1 MDGHSK
7 LNQVYKGMKQRCFN
21 SNDMHYK
28 NYGARGITVCPEW
41 LDSEEVKLKGSP
53 SKGWLTFK
61 KWALENGYKEGLT
74 IDRINVNGNY
84 EPSNCRWINIK
95 EQQSNRRSCKF
106 ITYKGKTQ
114 CMKNWCKELN
124 LNYNRIKNRFRI
136 GWNVERAFEE

>member
-7 LNQVYKGMKQRCFN
+7 VNQVYKGMKQRCFN
-21 SNDMHYK
+21 YNDMHYK

-41 LDSEEVKLKGSP
+41 LDNEEVKLKGSP

-61 KWALENGYKEGLT
+61 KWVLENGYKEGLT

-84 EPSNCRWINIK
+84 EPSNCRWISIK

-106 ITYKGKTQ
+106 VTYKGKTQ

-124 LNYNRIKNRFRI
+124 LNYSRIKNRFRI
-136 GWNVERAFEE
+136 GWSVERAFEE

>member
-1 MDGHSK
+1 MDGQSK

-21 SNDMHYK
+21 SNDKHYK

-41 LDSEEVKLKGSP
+41 LDREEVKLKGSP

-95 EQQSNRRSCKF
+95 AEQ
-106 ITYKGKTQ
+106 
-114 CMKNWCKELN
+114 
-124 LNYNRIKNRFRI
+124 
-136 GWNVERAFEE
+136 